1 MMENCGGD
9 EKNVKKCEI
18 TVYNI
23 IKISIFSALSHNIHI
38 YL

>member
-9 EKNVKKCEI
+9 EKNLKKCEI
-18 TVYNI
+18 TVYI
-23 IKISIFSALSHNIHI
+23 IKISIFSAFSHNIHI